1 MSGED
6 KKAILAFLFIGLI
19 IFLWP
24 IYMQKVAGIKETKSE
39 ATKPLH
45 DSTTLSTIPDT
56 IKKELYEELQFR
68 PPVVKADT
76 FLIETDLYQGKIT
89 TMGGGTL
96 INWKLKKYFGP
107 ERQWVKLVSDSA
119 KGNLGIRLGAFDFSN
134 EIFNVV
140 LDSQWVNPQGT
151 FRKIRFR
158 KKLPD
163 LGEIEKEFLFV
174 PGKYDF
180 TCTIRWK
187 LAHSGYLADVYFLQW
202 ASGLLPTEQSI
213 KEESN
218 FYEAVAAYQGGG
230 LLKTKLD
237 STGFREGY
245 TQWVAVRTKYFLVAL
260 IPKGFLGQ
268 GAELKAK
275 KYRLNAHVW
284 KTFTTGLAVP
294 IERKTEFSHEFLVYL
309 GPMDYQIV
317 KSYEVHLEHI
327 MNLGWK
333 FLRPIS
339 IGLLYVL
346 QALYR
351 IVHNY
356 GWVLVIFAF
365 LIKLILYPLTRSS
378 MKSMKQMQE
387 LQPKINALREKYKN
401 DPQRL
406 NVELM
411 KLYKQQGINP
421 MGGCLPLLLQLPI
434 LIALFNLFRT
444 TIILRQASF
453 LGIIQDL
460 SMPDRIIPLG
470 GSHALNL
477 LPILMGI
484 TMFLQQRKTVAQ
496 DPRQKFMAYFM
507 SIFMVYIFYNLSA
520 GLNLYYLT
528 FNVLS
533 IFQDEWVKRSGA
545 KKE

>member
-6 KKAILAFLFIGLI
+6 KKAILAFLLIGLI

-24 IYMQKVAGIKETKSE
+24 IYMQKVAGVKPS
-39 ATKPLH
+39 KPLPAKP
-45 DSTTLSTIPDT
+45 SQAPVAPDT
-56 IKKELYEELQFR
+56 LKKVGLEKVQFTSSSLE
-68 PPVVKADT
+68 VKADT
-76 FLIETDLYQGKIT
+76 FLVETDLYQGKIT
-89 TMGGGTL
+89 SVGGGTL
-96 INWKLKKYFGP
+96 IDWKLKKYWGP
-107 ERQWVKLVSDSA
+107 NRQWVKLVSDSA
-119 KGNLGIRLGAFDFSN
+119 KGNLGIRLGASDFSN
-134 EIFNVV
+134 EVFDVV
-140 LDSQWVNPQGT
+140 LDSQWVENEGT

-158 KKLPD
+158 KRFPD
-163 LGEIEKEFLFV
+163 LGEIEKEFLFA
-174 PGKYDF
+174 PGKYDIH
-180 TCTIRWK
+180 CTIRWR
-187 LAHSGYLADVYFLQW
+187 LSHSGYLGDVYFLQW
-202 ASGLLPTEQSI
+202 GSGLLPTEESI
-213 KEESN
+213 REESN

-260 IPKGFLGQ
+260 IPKGFLGE
-268 GAELKAK
+268 GADLKAK
-275 KYRLNAHVW
+275 KYRLNGYIW
-284 KTFTTGLAVP
+284 KTFTAGLAVP
-294 IERKTEFSHEFLVYL
+294 IERKAEYSHEFLVYL

-317 KSYEVHLEHI
+317 KSYGVQLEHI

-356 GWVLVIFAF
+356 GWALVIFAV

-406 NVELM
+406 NAELM

-421 MGGCLPLLLQLPI
+421 MSGCLPILLQLPI

-453 LGIIQDL
+453 LGIIHDL

-470 GSHALNL
+470 GSHAMNL

-507 SIFMVYIFYNLSA
+507 SIFMVYIFYSLSA

-528 FNVLS
+528 FNILS
-533 IFQDEWVKRSGA
+533 ILQDEWVKRFGA